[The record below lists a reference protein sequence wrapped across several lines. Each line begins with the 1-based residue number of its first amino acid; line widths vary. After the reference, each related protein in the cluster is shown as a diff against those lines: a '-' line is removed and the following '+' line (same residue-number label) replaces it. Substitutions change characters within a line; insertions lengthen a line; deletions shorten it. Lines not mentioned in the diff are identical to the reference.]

1 MKYVGPVAK
10 GAGQDFETT
19 AAAIAMMGNAGIQG
33 SMAGTSLRG
42 AMSRL
47 LTPSKEAAGIM
58 RRLGLNAQNS
68 DGSLRNFTDI
78 VADLESAGM
87 TAGEAMMLF
96 GQRAGPAVMSL
107 VDQGSDALRDME
119 DQLRNSDGTAD
130 QMAETMQEG
139 LAGSLTELSSALESA
154 AIAFGEVFLPL
165 LEKVSD
171 FLAPLIKKFGD
182 LPAPVKIIIIALAGA
197 AAVIGPLLIAIGFMI
212 PAITALSG
220 VFAVLSLSMGPITIA
235 IIAIAAAVAAGILI
249 WKNWD
254 KIVAVF
260 KTTFEVVKSVFE
272 SVSSKVSELFNSK
285 WGWILPGGILFKAIK
300 LIRDNW
306 DDIWGAITI
315 LAQIAWDKIK
325 KKFKEHFSWLLPNGL
340 IHQALKKAKTKFGEV
355 WDAIRAK
362 FGVVGKL
369 VSGIWDEHF
378 AWMRPG
384 GLLFR
389 ALGKLKDKWKSIWD
403 SIAGALKAPLN
414 IIIGGI
420 NTLLR
425 ALNAVN
431 LGWEAKTVSFGGKTQ
446 TILPGFKFSP
456 FNFGEIPSLGK
467 GGIVSR
473 PTLAMVG
480 ERGPEAVVPLSGGGG
495 VGGITINING
505 PTYGFDDFERK
516 VGEAIRDGVRRG
528 GYQGI
533 LQTG

>member
-1 MKYVGPVAK
+1 
-10 GAGQDFETT
+10 
-19 AAAIAMMGNAGIQG
+19 
-33 SMAGTSLRG
+33 
-42 AMSRL
+42 
-47 LTPSKEAAGIM
+47 
-58 RRLGLNAQNS
+58 AQNS

-272 SVSSKVSELFNSK
+272 SVSSKVLELFNSK

-306 DDIWGAITI
+306 DDIWGAITV

-369 VSGIWDEHF
+369 VSG
-378 AWMRPG
+378 
-384 GLLFR
+384 
-389 ALGKLKDKWKSIWD
+389 
-403 SIAGALKAPLN
+403 
-414 IIIGGI
+414 
-420 NTLLR
+420 
-425 ALNAVN
+425 
-431 LGWEAKTVSFGGKTQ
+431 
-446 TILPGFKFSP
+446 
-456 FNFGEIPSLGK
+456 
-467 GGIVSR
+467 
-473 PTLAMVG
+473 
-480 ERGPEAVVPLSGGGG
+480 
-495 VGGITINING
+495 
-505 PTYGFDDFERK
+505 
-516 VGEAIRDGVRRG
+516 
-528 GYQGI
+528 
-533 LQTG
+533 